1 MFLGITCTILLK
13 ETFRLDPSGFLIT
26 FFLDSFKTFNSRC
39 FFKRSCS
46 SLAAS
51 FASCLSIRIQ
61 LIQTNDMLETNCREC
76 QRERVMFSFTPLS
89 TLKTESCFFNVA
101 HASQEGG
108 VGEAALTRSF
118 ALRPFCL
125 KKNQATICL
134 KA

>member
-1 MFLGITCTILLK
+1 
-13 ETFRLDPSGFLIT
+13 
-26 FFLDSFKTFNSRC
+26 
-39 FFKRSCS
+39 
-46 SLAAS
+46 
-51 FASCLSIRIQ
+51 
-61 LIQTNDMLETNCREC
+61 MLETNCREC

-125 KKNQATICL
+125 KKKSSHNLPESVTTFCISIRIKIITKPQQA
-134 KA
+134 